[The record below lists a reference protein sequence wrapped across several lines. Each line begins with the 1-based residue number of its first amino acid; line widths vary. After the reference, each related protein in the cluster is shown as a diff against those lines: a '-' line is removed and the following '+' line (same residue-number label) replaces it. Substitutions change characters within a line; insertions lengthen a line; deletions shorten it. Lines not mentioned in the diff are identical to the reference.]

1 MKVVCLLVPQSG
13 RGHSDAA
20 DVMAV
25 IRSQMGT
32 TEARVP
38 IGRNI
43 IMADLQITAEPG
55 VPGVVITYEVDAP
68 RDLVFRAYM
77 EPELLVEWLGPR
89 RLSMTIERNEIRDG
103 GRWRFVHHDT
113 DGQEFGFHG
122 VIHGEPSPDVT
133 VRTFEYEGA
142 PGHVSLE
149 RLTLEEH
156 DGNTLVRNDSV
167 YQSVQDRDAMIES
180 GMETGVREGMERL
193 EELLARLQAGE

>member
-1 MKVVCLLVPQSG
+1 
-13 RGHSDAA
+13 
-20 DVMAV
+20 
-25 IRSQMGT
+25 
-32 TEARVP
+32 
-38 IGRNI
+38 
-43 IMADLQITAEPG
+43 MADLQITAEPG
-55 VPGVVITYEVDAP
+55 VPSVVITYEVDAP

-77 EPELLVEWLGPR
+77 EPELLVQWLGPR
-89 RLSMTIERNEIRDG
+89 RLSMTIERNEMRDG